1 MKREGEKEAL
11 KAELER
17 KMAVKLREQK
27 EQMRSFMQ
35 VQLKQIAKMRDEA
48 VEREKRLQKEWE
60 SKVGGEVKIGKKR
73 KRKPGKYSAKERVEG
88 TSSNKKKNQTKEDLE
103 QIEKEAAAGGRK
115 GRRTA
120 KDLIFRTVYLN
131 TLHQW

>member
-1 MKREGEKEAL
+1 MYAPKR
-11 KAELER
+11 R
-17 KMAVKLREQK
+17 KKSSRRGAR
-27 EQMRSFMQ
+27 RSYVDL
-35 VQLKQIAKMRDEA
+35 VQGL
-48 VEREKRLQKEWE
+48 
-60 SKVGGEVKIGKKR
+60 
-73 KRKPGKYSAKERVEG
+73 AKESEAEEIQ
-88 TSSNKKKNQTKEDLE
+88 KKNQTKEDLE